1 MERSLARERP
11 GLVVVLLGVW
21 LVLVPLAWA
30 APAFSAPSGWDE
42 GAAADPQARRRAD
55 AWAQAWSADVRS
67 VMSTRAD
74 DGFAETLAILDV
86 AAPMPAEALADLE
99 AGRAWLEPRV
109 TAALG
114 ATATLDPDGL
124 ELRPRPERGVAVLVA
139 RVRQDDRVA
148 RVAVAP
154 LGVRHLAVVLMLP
167 QAEEVLYAGVFD
179 DAVEG
184 LEGLQRPVAPLRRG
198 LLRTVALLSWLLVG
212 GLIAFEWTR
221 RSLPD
226 PGARV
231 AGRQVAAALVAT
243 SALVLVLAG
252 WLLGDATVEL
262 ALAGST
268 PWSFALELVLGGVI
282 MAVLV
287 LVATELWERRVRPI
301 ASAPESGSFAASASG
316 SRRDGSSR
324 SIPVVQPR
332 PAVTGDTHVGPPPA
346 VTGDTHVGPPP
357 AAPPPAVTG
366 DTHVGP
372 PPAITGNTKVGPAPQ
387 PGGNTGGGP
396 PVREI
401 ISGDIEVQTQVRR
414 APAPDTV
421 KTPAPAG
428 DTVKTA
434 APSAPPLD
442 ADEDTNPRA
451 VPGSHD
457 GRASLADAV
466 EPPRGAAQRRTT
478 PPPPRVGPE
487 PRPPAGEAPAPR
499 KPKLEI
505 DWS

>member
-1 MERSLARERP
+1 MVERSLARGRP
-11 GLVVVLLGVW
+11 AIVVVLLGVW
-21 LVLVPLAWA
+21 LVLAPWAGA
-30 APAFSAPSGWDE
+30 APAFAPPSGWSE
-42 GAAADPQARRRAD
+42 GGAANEQARRRAD
-55 AWAQAWSADVRS
+55 AWALAWNADVRQ

-86 AAPMPAEALADLE
+86 AAPIPAEVLTDLDAARTWLA
-99 AGRAWLEPRV
+99 PRV

-114 ATATLDPDGL
+114 TSATLDPDGL

-139 RVRQDDRVA
+139 HVRQDDRLV
-148 RVAVAP
+148 RIAVAP
-154 LGVRHLAVVLMLP
+154 HGVRHLAVVLMLP
-167 QAEEVLYAGVFD
+167 EAEAVLYAGVFD
-179 DAVEG
+179 DAVDG
-184 LEGLQRPVAPLRRG
+184 LEGLQPPVTPLRRG

-212 GLIAFEWTR
+212 SGFAFAWTR

-252 WLLGDATVEL
+252 WFLGDAAVEL
-262 ALAGST
+262 ALAGSA
-268 PWSFALELVLGGVI
+268 PWSFALELALGGVV

-301 ASAPESGSFAASASG
+301 ASAPESGTFAVPSPG
-316 SRRDGSSR
+316 SRRAGSSM
-324 SIPVVQPR
+324 SVPIVPVR

-346 VTGDTHVGPPP
+346 VTGNTQVGPAPT
-357 AAPPPAVTG
+357 APPPAITG
-366 DTHVGP
+366 DTHVGR
-372 PPAITGNTKVGPAPQ
+372 PPAVTGNTKVGPAPQ
-387 PGGNTGGGP
+387 PVVIAGADP

-414 APAPDTV
+414 APEP
-421 KTPAPAG
+421 

-434 APSAPPLD
+434 APQPDTVKTAAP
-442 ADEDTNPRA
+442 
-451 VPGSHD
+451 
-457 GRASLADAV
+457 
-466 EPPRGAAQRRTT
+466 Q
-478 PPPPRVGPE
+478 
-487 PRPPAGEAPAPR
+487 PAREQAL
-499 KPKLEI
+499 PKLEI